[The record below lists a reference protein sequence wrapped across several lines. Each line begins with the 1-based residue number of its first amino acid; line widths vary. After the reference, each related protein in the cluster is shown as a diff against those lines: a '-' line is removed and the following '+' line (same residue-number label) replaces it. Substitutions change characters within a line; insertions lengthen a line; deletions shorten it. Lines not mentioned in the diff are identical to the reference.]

1 MILVIDTT
9 DVERIFLGLIKG
21 EEFTKTKNLDAKYQ
35 HAEKLLPAIQV
46 LLKTKSYQAL
56 PAGRQGKAI
65 AVISGPGSFTSLRI
79 GVVTANALAYAQR
92 LPIIGISK
100 EEFTDLPSLAAVIS
114 KKLKH
119 ARVGG
124 LVEPAYGKEPNI
136 TIKKQYA

>member
-9 DVERIFLGLIKG
+9 DVERIFLGLIQEGK
-21 EEFTKTKNLDAKYQ
+21 FITKKTLAAKYQ
-35 HAEKLLPAIQV
+35 HAEKLLPAIIKLLSSPARRQV
-46 LLKTKSYQAL
+46 Q
-56 PAGRQGKAI
+56 AI

-100 EEFTDLPSLAAVIS
+100 EEFTDLPSLAAVVS

-119 ARVGG
+119 AHVGG

-136 TIKKQYA
+136 TIKKKYV